1 MFVVDRNVEIGA
13 PAEVVWEVITDV
25 ARYPEWNSFVIE
37 CQSTFKPGEA
47 INMKVML
54 GGKLQKANE
63 VMLENVP
70 GRRLSYRMKPFP
82 AGALSSMRSH
92 ELESPAAARSRYL
105 SHFELKGWMMPLV
118 RGLMGRH
125 LENAFTD
132 MTNGIKQRAEQLWA
146 QRQGGRG

>member
-1 MFVVDRNVEIGA
+1 MFVVDRKLDIAA

-25 ARYPEWNSFVIE
+25 ARYSEWNTFVIE
-37 CQSTFKPGEA
+37 CQSTLKPGEA

-63 VMLENVP
+63 VVLKNVP
-70 GRRLSYRMKPFP
+70 GRHFSYRMKPFP
-82 AGALSSMRSH
+82 MGALSSFRSH
-92 ELESPAAARSRYL
+92 ELESLGAARSRYA

-118 RGLMGRH
+118 RGLMGKH
-125 LENAFTD
+125 LETAFTD